1 MRFCAFQR
9 LGEPGNCASVERD
22 VALLI
27 DGRVCSLQCCHWHA
41 MCVTKLAALADM
53 FRDISKTC
61 SRSSSSSGGGS
72 SSRRFRTEASSHH
85 LASVCCSWRSKA
97 TAWDYIRRAT
107 TSALKVWLGTP
118 RSVMLGGSKGWALG
132 VAGAA
137 CHCFRYQKGKAALRC
152 LAPQKQE
159 SCNPA
164 FMALTE
170 CRPFQK
176 LGRGHNL
183 PASVLGSWPI
193 RARQEMQL
201 FQGSLVRLRHVAWQ
215 IWAG

>member
-1 MRFCAFQR
+1 MGRGFF
-9 LGEPGNCASVERD
+9 
-22 VALLI
+22 

-61 SRSSSSSGGGS
+61 SRSSSSSGGGGS
-72 SSRRFRTEASSHH
+72 SSRQFRTEASSHH
-85 LASVCCSWRSKA
+85 LASVCCSWRHKQQSDSLGLYPES
-97 TAWDYIRRAT
+97 DYICFE
-107 TSALKVWLGTP
+107 
-118 RSVMLGGSKGWALG
+118 SVARHSPVGQAWGFKRMGFGCC
-132 VAGAA
+132 GAA

-176 LGRGHNL
+176 LGRWHNL